1 MYFVIFILIVAII
14 AVVTDY
20 YAEKH
25 TEEYVKEEQENETRV
40 Q

>member
-20 YAEKH
+20 CAEKNIEEYAE
-25 TEEYVKEEQENETRV
+25 EEEKNEA
-40 Q
+40 QMQ